1 MDIGSVT
8 MGLAILAGLAS
19 FLSPCVLSLVPA
31 YVSYLGGRAISS
43 GGGVVSGT
51 QTMSNRWLTFTH
63 GLAFVAGF
71 SIVFV
76 LLGVAASLISEL
88 LGAARFQVDGAIFNL
103 RDLVAKIGG
112 LIVVVFGLHTMGVI
126 TIPFLEY
133 DTRKQMA
140 PRPEWGYA
148 SSALMGIFF
157 SAGWAPCVGPVLGAM
172 LTAIANSQISVA
184 SAAWLLSGYSFGLA
198 VPFLVAALA
207 LGEIA
212 RFIRQYSRYTRY
224 VSIATG
230 VVLVAVGILLFSGQ
244 LQRLA
249 GLGSFFNF
257 GI

>member
-31 YVSYLGGRAISS
+31 YISYLGGRAIAPS
-43 GGGVVSGT
+43 GGIVSGT
-51 QTMSNRWLTFTH
+51 QTFSNRWLTFTH

-71 SIVFV
+71 SVIFV
-76 LLGVAASLISEL
+76 SLGVAAGLISEL
-88 LGAARFQVDGAIFNL
+88 FGAARFQVDGAIYDL
-103 RDLVAKIGG
+103 RDVVAKIGG

-126 TIPFLEY
+126 TVPFLEY
-133 DTRKQMA
+133 DTRRQMA
-140 PRPEWGYA
+140 PRSEWGYA
-148 SSALMGIFF
+148 SSALMGVFF
-157 SAGWAPCVGPVLGAM
+157 SAGWAPCVGPVLGAL
-172 LTAIANSQISVA
+172 LTAIANSKISVA

-224 VSIATG
+224 VSIVTG
-230 VVLVAVGILLFSGQ
+230 IVLVAVGILLFSGQ

-249 GLGSFFNF
+249 GLGSFINF